1 MSNRPATTA
10 ILRRA
15 HDEVLRDSRFQRSK
29 SASALEVAEHLLALA
44 AAGEHDLERLK
55 KSAFEMLSQ
64 RAGQSRRQAA

>member
-1 MSNRPATTA
+1 
-10 ILRRA
+10 
-15 HDEVLRDSRFQRSK
+15 
-29 SASALEVAEHLLALA
+29 LA